1 MDFQTCWDLFFLYGK
16 VPSLPL
22 GPDPLY
28 GFYVGI
34 LGPLGSYP
42 PYGRVGRAP
51 EEVSQSY
58 FLVKCP
64 LKDPRLALSPNQ
76 GTGPG
81 HLGPS
86 HPKVPKGLDRS

>member
-22 GPDPLY
+22 GPYPLY

-42 PYGRVGRAP
+42 PYGRVGNG
-51 EEVSQSY
+51 EGVE
-58 FLVKCP
+58 P
-64 LKDPRLALSPNQ
+64 LKRPVRVIFL
-76 GTGPG
+76 
-81 HLGPS
+81 
-86 HPKVPKGLDRS
+86 